1 MMGEG
6 AKAKVMDFSFMGKKF
21 ANCSPTPWGCKKSMA
36 GVCHELAVHGCGVVN
51 TQGQMGGARP
61 WACGLAPMGS
71 EL

>member
-21 ANCSPTPWGCKKSMA
+21 LNTIPTPWVCKKTMCR
-36 GVCHELAVHGCGVVN
+36 VCHELAVHGCGVISS
-51 TQGQMGGARP
+51 QGQMCGAQP